1 VKHPGDLLS
10 AYVDGEASA
19 AERRMIDEHIGE
31 CAGCRDDLADLAEV
45 RGLVQSLALL
55 EMPKTDTASG
65 IARRLLRPALAW
77 AFSGLAVAAL
87 ALGLA
92 FAPGESESTFDLDA
106 LRDQHTARLVVDPGI
121 STVRGGP

>member
-10 AYVDGEASA
+10 AYADGEASA
-19 AERRMIDEHIGE
+19 AERRMIDDHIAG
-31 CAGCRDDLADLAEV
+31 CAGCRGDLTDLAEV
-45 RGLVQSLALL
+45 RGMVRSLPML
-55 EMPKTDTASG
+55 EMPQTGIASG
-65 IARRLLRPALAW
+65 FARRFSRPALAW

-87 ALGLA
+87 ALGLV

>member
-1 VKHPGDLLS
+1 MKHPGDLLS

-31 CAGCRDDLADLAEV
+31 CAGCRADLAEV